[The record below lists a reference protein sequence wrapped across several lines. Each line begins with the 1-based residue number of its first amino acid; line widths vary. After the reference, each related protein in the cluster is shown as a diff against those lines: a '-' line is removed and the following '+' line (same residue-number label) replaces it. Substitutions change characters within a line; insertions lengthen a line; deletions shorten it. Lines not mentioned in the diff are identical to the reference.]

1 MDDEIFLGGQKMKT
15 SQLAIRYF
23 LLWLI
28 ITILIMAVS
37 ALFSIQK
44 YFQLAE
50 AQMQTAAI
58 MNLVVNLTYALILG
72 TIVHLSTWHGIKLI
86 GALFLA
92 FFGIT
97 GFLTQIETWAY
108 LKVLV
113 DIVPM
118 PAIRRLVIGSIING
132 VLVSVLTPV
141 IWGKLKGKNVQN
153 PDSAWLELPASQWA
167 WKLAAIG
174 IAYIV
179 IYFAFG
185 ALVAKPLAGEIFYK
199 YYSNLHIPAW
209 MIPFQFGRGL
219 IWAATAIPIYFMVK
233 GNRLRTGL
241 IVSLMFPTLM
251 GVVMIIPNPI
261 MPDRMR
267 LAHLVELMTSNFVLG
282 WTIFFILSA
291 GRHKVASTFA
301 LPHKV

>member
-1 MDDEIFLGGQKMKT
+1 MKT

-141 IWGKLKGKNVQN
+141 IWGKTQRKKCSKSRQCVAGIT
-153 PDSAWLELPASQWA
+153 SLPMGMETGCHRNR
-167 WKLAAIG
+167 LHCHL
-174 IAYIV
+174 
-179 IYFAFG
+179 FRLRCFG
-185 ALVAKPLAGEIFYK
+185 GQAT
-199 YYSNLHIPAW
+199 
-209 MIPFQFGRGL
+209 GRGDFL
-219 IWAATAIPIYFMVK
+219 
-233 GNRLRTGL
+233 
-241 IVSLMFPTLM
+241 
-251 GVVMIIPNPI
+251 
-261 MPDRMR
+261 
-267 LAHLVELMTSNFVLG
+267 
-282 WTIFFILSA
+282 
-291 GRHKVASTFA
+291 
-301 LPHKV
+301 